1 MIRFSI
7 RSLALVFGLSLL
19 AFVPAAFAVD
29 GVTLINQATS
39 TNGLPG
45 CAHAGFPIA
54 ICKSGS
60 YRLSGDL
67 TIASVDTDAI
77 DIRANDVTLDLNGF
91 SIVGPVTCQP
101 GTYPIVCS
109 NRGQGI
115 GVLAGDLYPG
125 NNVTLRNG
133 NIRGMGA
140 GGVLLYGT
148 GNLVDSVHVE
158 WSGGGT
164 GVGLAP
170 GIFVLFG
177 VVSHCSATANVGA
190 GIAGITV
197 NINFSTSSYNGA
209 YGFQGSAQPG
219 PGGPPAPGSIG
230 GTVVSNSV
238 ASNNGQDGIFD
249 AFLAV
254 NNTSTYNIGLGLR
267 YDGNGYGYTGNV
279 IYGNSGGTV
288 TALGT
293 SLGHNLCNS
302 VAC

>member
-1 MIRFSI
+1 MFRFSI

-19 AFVPAAFAVD
+19 AFVPAALAVD

-39 TNGLPG
+39 TNGLAG
-45 CAHAGFPIA
+45 CPHAGFPIL

-67 TIASVDTDAI
+67 TIAGVNTDAI
-77 DIRANDVTLDLNGF
+77 DITANDVTLDLNGF
-91 SIVGPVTCQP
+91 SIVGPVTCQA
-101 GTYPIVCS
+101 GTYAVVCS
-109 NRGQGI
+109 GSGTGY
-115 GVLAGDLYPG
+115 GVLTTVLPSGLFPA
-125 NNVTLRNG
+125 NVTVRNG
-133 NIRGMGA
+133 NIRGLGHA
-140 GGVLLYGT
+140 GVALLGT
-148 GNLVDSVHVE
+148 SSLAESVHVE
-158 WSGGGT
+158 WTGGAT
-164 GVGLAP
+164 SHAISVYY
-170 GIFVLFG
+170 G
-177 VVSHCSATANVGA
+177 VVTHCTATANA
-190 GIAGITV
+190 GSGFDGFDVTIT
-197 NINFSTSSYNGA
+197 FSTAAYNGG
-209 YGFQGSAQPG
+209 YGFQGLAGQTIAGLST
-219 PGGPPAPGSIG
+219 G

-267 YDGNGYGYTGNV
+267 YDGNGYGYMGNV